1 MEPRLRPR
9 ERPAGPAPPL
19 PGPLPSGPK
28 AAWSAGLAVPVRGR
42 FGALSGAR
50 VWIKQQ
56 LLPVEDYG
64 PGAAGAP
71 VQSLKPDVFVGC
83 APSAGS
89 GGGKLS
95 RGGVPGCA
103 RLDQTGRPEPRG
115 PAAA

>member
-9 ERPAGPAPPL
+9 AAGRAGPPL

-42 FGALSGAR
+42 FGVLSGAR

-103 RLDQTGRPEPRG
+103 RPDQTGRPEPRG